1 MLADLDQPKFKD
13 DDAAR
18 AYLESVHWP
27 DGPICPHCGER
38 ERVTRLH
45 GKAHRAGVVQCNNC
59 REQFTV
65 TIGTVMERS
74 KIPLHKWVLAM
85 HLLCASKKGMSAHQL
100 HRMLGVTYQTAWF
113 LAHRLRAAMADPKA
127 GPLGGEGKTVEADE
141 TYFGEA
147 ENPNPRNK
155 YLPPKLTKAKR
166 GPSGKRAIVALV
178 ERGGKA
184 KTFHVQRADSET
196 VKRLLRTT
204 ASRKSELMTDESRL
218 YTDVGTEYARHGKV
232 KHSVGEYV
240 DWDDPTIHTNTVEGY
255 FSVTA
260 HPRGSCSLG

>member
-74 KIPLHKWVLAM
+74 RIPLHKWVLAM
-85 HLLCASKKGMSAHQL
+85 HLLSASKKGMSAHQL
-100 HRMLGVTYQTAWF
+100 HRMLGVTYKTAWF
-113 LAHRLRAAMADPKA
+113 LAHRLRAAMADQ
-127 GPLGGEGKTVEADE
+127 GTGGIGGEGKRLRPTRPTLATRKCDQAHQARQA
-141 TYFGEA
+141 G
-147 ENPNPRNK
+147 
-155 YLPPKLTKAKR
+155 L
-166 GPSGKRAIVALV
+166 GSKRAIVALV

-184 KTFHVQRADSET
+184 RTFHVQRADSET
-196 VKRLLRTT
+196 AKSSCVPPPRAR
-204 ASRKSELMTDESRL
+204 AS
-218 YTDVGTEYARHGKV
+218 
-232 KHSVGEYV
+232 
-240 DWDDPTIHTNTVEGY
+240 
-255 FSVTA
+255 
-260 HPRGSCSLG
+260 